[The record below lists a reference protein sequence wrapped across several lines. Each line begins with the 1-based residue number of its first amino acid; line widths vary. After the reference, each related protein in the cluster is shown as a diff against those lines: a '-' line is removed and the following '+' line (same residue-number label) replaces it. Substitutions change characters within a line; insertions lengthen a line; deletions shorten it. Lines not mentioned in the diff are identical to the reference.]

1 MINIIFRRKKEDT
14 MKRLTRTARA
24 FVLVMLLCMLLT
36 TTVFAAEDGNVWLKL
51 NDASNGRG
59 VATLIVT
66 DTTVTDGVVTL
77 TYDSSEL
84 TYKSVEVTDAYVAMY
99 SVNAEEKGVVRI
111 SWVAPEAYKADGSV
125 LELIQ
130 VNFTGKADE
139 DSVEL
144 SGTAFGPQ
152 GDNVNISDKVEDN
165 LSDQNSANTGDAS
178 MVMLASMMALAS
190 AAGIAVLYAM
200 TKRGYAR

>member
-1 MINIIFRRKKEDT
+1 
-14 MKRLTRTARA
+14 MKRVKRAVCTLALAALICMMLSTA
-24 FVLVMLLCMLLT
+24 
-36 TTVFAAEDGNVWLKL
+36 VFAAEDGNVWLKL
-51 NDASNGRG
+51 NDASTGRG

-99 SVNAEEKGVVRI
+99 SVNADEKGVVRI

-130 VNFTGKADE
+130 VNFSGKADA
-139 DSVEL
+139 DSVAL
-144 SGTAFGPQ
+144 SGSAFGPE
-152 GDNVNISDKVEDN
+152 GGNVNISDKVEDN
-165 LSDQNSANTGDAS
+165 LSDQNSANTGDDS
-178 MVMLASMMALAS
+178 MVLTASALALIS
-190 AAGIAVLYAM
+190 AAALVMLYVMNKKGA
-200 TKRGYAR
+200 AR